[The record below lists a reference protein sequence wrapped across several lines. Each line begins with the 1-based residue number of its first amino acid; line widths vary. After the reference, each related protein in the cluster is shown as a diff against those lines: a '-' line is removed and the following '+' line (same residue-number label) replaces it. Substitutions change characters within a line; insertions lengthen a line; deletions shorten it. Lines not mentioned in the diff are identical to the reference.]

1 MKAYM
6 RNPSGGVVVF
16 CFFKKLFKLCW
27 LFIFV
32 SCVVC
37 VREEGGGARASD
49 EVASARFYE
58 RRSRE
63 GACEIFLPPNKSGFD
78 HALAPYY

>member
-1 MKAYM
+1 MKVSM
-6 RNPSGGVVVF
+6 RNPEGGVVVLV
-16 CFFKKLFKLCW
+16 FFQKMF
-27 LFIFV
+27 
-32 SCVVC
+32 VC
-37 VREEGGGARASD
+37 VCGRRRPAGGASD

-78 HALAPYY
+78 HALAPYLGESLE